1 MTPILIK
8 AKAKLLHASDADKQ
22 WIASSDDGNTMQAVL
37 SSLPSDLRCSRPVYS
52 FSLAVWHVTGR
63 RYLLSGLLRLFND
76 FVVILGP
83 FCLRGLVSS
92 MAPVYANP
100 QINSRTRF
108 HSWSTDTRHRLR
120 RSPRLPA
127 GDRSKGPRS

>member
-8 AKAKLLHASDADKQ
+8 AKSKLLHASDADKQ
-22 WIASSDDGNTMQAVL
+22 WVASCDDGNTMQAIL

-92 MAPVYANP
+92 MAPVYANL
-100 QINSRTRF
+100 QINSRTLF
-108 HSWSTDTRHRLR
+108 HFWSTDTRHRLHR
-120 RSPRLPA
+120 FPLLLA
-127 GDRSKGPRS
+127 GDLFKAPRS